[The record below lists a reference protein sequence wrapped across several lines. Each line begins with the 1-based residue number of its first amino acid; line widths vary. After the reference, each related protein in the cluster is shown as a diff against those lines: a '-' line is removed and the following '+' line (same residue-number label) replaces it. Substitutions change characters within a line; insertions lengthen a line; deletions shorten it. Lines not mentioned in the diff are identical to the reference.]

1 MRVISGK
8 AKGRRLKSV
17 PGDSTRPIL
26 DRVKES
32 LFSILHEDIPEARWL
47 DLFAGTGQIG
57 IEALSRGATEVVFT
71 DSVRASIKTI
81 HDNLKQTKLTEGA
94 EVRHT
99 DAFAYLDSV
108 AKGYHTKFD
117 LIYVAPPQYLELW
130 IRALKQIDENPAAFI
145 YDTGQIVIQMDPSES
160 QDIALKNLELV
171 DHRKYGKTVLDF
183 YEMILPEESS
193 EEEEEE
199 EEAAE

>member
-32 LFSILHEDIPEARWL
+32 LFSILHEDIPDTRWL

-71 DSVRASIKTI
+71 DSVRAAVNTI
-81 HDNLKQTKLTEGA
+81 HANLKLTKLEGA

-99 DAFAYLDSV
+99 DAFAYLDSLQ
-108 AKGYHTKFD
+108 KGYHNKFD

-130 IRALKQIDENPAAFI
+130 IQVIEKIDQDPAAFLL
-145 YDTGQIVIQMDPSES
+145 DAGQLVIQIDPSES
-160 QDIALKNLELV
+160 KELSLKNLELV

-183 YEMILPEESS
+183 YEIIQPEG
-193 EEEEEE
+193 
-199 EEAAE
+199 